1 MSIHGPEDLKIAL
14 HRARVHLSLLEG
26 DPTHPLDLSV
36 VGARSGTLLILRG
49 DEELRSAH
57 SDATLSYALM
67 RDLMMAAL
75 QARIEELAERLGIGA
90 GDIPLD
96 KLQYGDQTE
105 A

>member
-1 MSIHGPEDLKIAL
+1 MTIRSPEDLKIAL
-14 HRARVHLSLLEG
+14 YRARVHLSLLEA

-36 VGARSGTLLILRG
+36 VGARSTPMLILRS

-57 SDATLSYALM
+57 SDATLSYDLM

-75 QARIEELAERLGIGA
+75 QARIDELAEKLGVGVA
-90 GDIPLD
+90 DIPLD